1 MAAKQPKKPSAFK
14 KWRSKRPFLGATLS
28 LLAGLLI
35 LWIPFNLSKI
45 AFLPGSMAFVGF
57 LFGGLIVLTA
67 VMAYIFPQFSTIL
80 GVFVIFFSVLSV
92 MGALGGMFIGTILGI
107 TGGAFCIGW
116 QQIDADAKHSDQQPL
131 SHNGSSKLNAGNI
144 SAG

>member
-1 MAAKQPKKPSAFK
+1 MATKQQKKPSAFK
-14 KWRSKRPFLGATLS
+14 NWRSKRPFLGATLS

-107 TGGAFCIGW
+107 TGGSFCIGW
-116 QQIDADAKHSDQQPL
+116 QQVNTNANQSDKQPL
-131 SHNGSSKLNAGNI
+131 SQKGSSKLTAGKI